1 MKFVLGIGALLVAGF
16 VILLVIEARPESSS
30 PSATAGPIA
39 APAGGEADGDGPA
52 GPVRVKAPE
61 GPPDAAPLPTPEEDA
76 EMREKVLAEHPRS
89 PSHAPDIVDNN
100 FKSRPMRKARNAFH
114 KGDYPAALEAAEAAL
129 AVEPDSQSS
138 RVLAVLSACGMGER
152 ASAQAH
158 ADKLDDMR
166 KARVAKRCAKFGVT
180 LRGVKDVPDNQ

>member
-1 MKFVLGIGALLVAGF
+1 M
-16 VILLVIEARPESSS
+16 RP
-30 PSATAGPIA
+30 
-39 APAGGEADGDGPA
+39 
-52 GPVRVKAPE
+52 
-61 GPPDAAPLPTPEEDA
+61 
-76 EMREKVLAEHPRS
+76 EHPRS

-100 FKSRPMRKARNAFH
+100 FKSRPMRKARNSFH

-129 AVEPDSQSS
+129 AVEPDAQSS

-152 ASAQAH
+152 SVAQAH